1 MLRITNYIKI
11 YRPQVISSFLVFIA
25 LLSGC
30 KGPDAQQKSLK
41 MNTNQLINE
50 TSPYLLQ
57 HAHNPV
63 DWNPWG
69 EEAFAKAEKENK
81 LVIVSIGYSACHW
94 CHVMEHQSF
103 EDSAAA
109 ALMNEH
115 FISIKVDR
123 EERPDV
129 DQVYMTAVQ
138 LMTGRGGWPLNVI
151 TLPDG
156 RPIWGGTYF
165 PKDGWM
171 QSLQSIVEVYHDD
184 PEKVLEYA
192 EKLTEGVVQSE
203 LVSPNETPGDYSKE
217 EIDLLFK
224 NWSKNF
230 DKKEGGSSG
239 APKFPMPVGY
249 EFLLEYASLTGN
261 EEAMQQLNLTL
272 RKMAFGGI
280 YDQVGGGFS
289 RYSVDDEWKVPHF
302 EKMLYDNGQLV
313 SLYSRAY
320 QKTKSPLYKNIV
332 TQTIEWLER
341 DMLGPDG
348 EFYSALD
355 ADSEGEEGKYYVWPE
370 VELKEIIGDRDW
382 EDFTNYFDLKK
393 GKWEGRIVLMRKDD
407 SENNDSAKVKAWEQ
421 KLLKV
426 RENRVPPG
434 LDDKSL
440 TSWNALMITGL
451 VDAYKAFGDSHYLDL
466 AKKNGEWL
474 LKNQVRKDG
483 SLFHSYK
490 KGKSSIDGLIEDYT
504 FAIQGFLD
512 LYEATFDVKYLDE
525 ANVWM
530 KYAKANF
537 EDEGTGLFFTRS
549 KNAKQLIAKSMEVHD
564 NVIPAANSVMAHNL
578 FHLYHLTGNESYL
591 AQSEKMLAQMDKVR
605 LITYPESFSN
615 WARLLL
621 NFKYP
626 FYEVA
631 IVGNEADE
639 KYMEWQKQF
648 VPNVLIQG
656 SWKESDLPLLENRF
670 VKGSTMIYVCE
681 NRVCQLPVEE
691 VSKALDL
698 LLK

>member
-1 MLRITNYIKI
+1 MLSFVNVEININKPIMIQKPTVLIACLLGMVACAQYENKMVKHTNE
-11 YRPQVISSFLVFIA
+11 
-25 LLSGC
+25 
-30 KGPDAQQKSLK
+30 
-41 MNTNQLINE
+41 LINE

-63 DWNPWG
+63 DWHPWG
-69 EEAFAKAEKENK
+69 EEAFTKAEEENK

-109 ALMNEH
+109 ALMNEY

-171 QSLQSIVEVYHDD
+171 QSLQSIVEVYKDD

-203 LVSPNETPGDYSKE
+203 LVSPNETPGNYSKE

-230 DKKEGGSSG
+230 DKKEGGSAG

-261 EEAMQQLNLTL
+261 VEAMEQLNLTL

-302 EKMLYDNGQLV
+302 EKMLYDNAQLV

-320 QKTKSPLYKNIV
+320 QKTKNPLYEEIV
-332 TQTIEWLER
+332 RQTIKWLER

-370 VELKEIIGDRDW
+370 VELKEIIGDSDW

-393 GKWEGRIVLMRKDD
+393 GKWEGRIVLMRKDN
-407 SENNDSAKVKAWEQ
+407 SENTDAAKVKVWEQ

-426 RENRVPPG
+426 RAKRVAPG

-451 VDAYKAFGDSHYLDL
+451 IDAYKALGDSHYLDL

-474 LKNQVRKDG
+474 LKKQVRKDR

-504 FAIQGFLD
+504 FAIKGFLD
-512 LYEATFDVKYLDE
+512 LYEATFDVKYLEQAD
-525 ANVWM
+525 AWM
-530 KYAKANF
+530 NYAKANF

-605 LITYPESFSN
+605 LITYPESYSN

-626 FYEVA
+626 FYEIA
-631 IVGNEADE
+631 IVGKDADE
-639 KYMEWQKQF
+639 KYKEWQKQF

-656 SWKESDLPLLENRF
+656 SKKESDLPLLENRF

-681 NRVCQLPVEE
+681 NKVCQLPVEE
-691 VSKALDL
+691 VGEAL
-698 LLK
+698 KFVQ

>member
-1 MLRITNYIKI
+1 
-11 YRPQVISSFLVFIA
+11 
-25 LLSGC
+25 
-30 KGPDAQQKSLK
+30 

-138 LMTGRGGWPLNVI
+138 LMTGHGGWPLNVI

-171 QSLQSIVEVYHDD
+171 RSLQSIVEVYHDD

-203 LVSPNETPGDYSKE
+203 LVSPNETPSDYSKE

-230 DKKEGGSSG
+230 DKKEGGSAG

-249 EFLLEYASLTGN
+249 EFLQEYASLTGN

-272 RKMAFGGI
+272 RKMALGGI

-370 VELKEIIGDRDW
+370 VELKEIIGEVEW

-407 SENNDSAKVKAWEQ
+407 SENTDSAKVKAWEQ
-421 KLLKV
+421 ELLKV
-426 RENRVPPG
+426 RAERVAPG

-451 VDAYKAFGDSHYLDL
+451 VDAYKAFGDSHYLGL

-549 KNAKQLIAKSMEVHD
+549 KNSKQLIAKSMEVHD

-591 AQSEKMLAQMDKVR
+591 AQSEKMVGQIDKVR

-615 WARLLL
+615 WARVLLS
-621 NFKYP
+621 FKYP

-681 NRVCQLPVEE
+681 NRVCQLPVQE
-691 VSKALDL
+691 VGEALDL